1 MTAADFFSRHERIA
15 LQFSAGKDSAACLW
29 LLQDW
34 WDRIDV
40 VWCSGGNPHP
50 EVVEYM
56 MSIAQQVP
64 SFKIVEGK
72 QPEWIAKHGW
82 PVDVLPWASAPVGRI
97 ASNGGGIPLA
107 LVSDC
112 CRANLWQPMTEF
124 ISSGGYTGVIRGQKA
139 SDHLTA
145 PITSGS
151 VVEGVE
157 YYFPLEGWSDL
168 DVFEYLGP
176 RVPRSYTRG
185 LRSSLDCLDCTA
197 YVAEQPGLADDL
209 QAGGCLKQAETVRTV
224 HLYLKRELQSYLTKL
239 GDV

>member
-1 MTAADFFSRHERIA
+1 MNAADFFSRHERVA
-15 LQFSAGKDSAACLW
+15 LQLSAGKDSAACLW

-34 WDRIDV
+34 WDRLDV

-56 MSIAQQVP
+56 MSIAQQIP
-64 SFKIVEGK
+64 SFKIVEGR
-72 QPEWIAKHGW
+72 QPDWVLQHGY
-82 PVDVLPWASAPVGRI
+82 PVDVLPFTATAEG
-97 ASNGGGIPLA
+97 LA
-107 LVSDC
+107 ACSGHGMRLSLVSDC
-112 CRANLWQPMTEF
+112 CRANLWQPMAEF
-124 ISSGGYTGVIRGQKA
+124 ISAGGYTGVIRGQKA

-151 VVEGVE
+151 VVDGVE
-157 YYFPLEGWSDL
+157 YYFPIEGWSDL

-185 LRSSLDCLDCTA
+185 LRSSLDCIDCTA
-197 YVAEQPGLADDL
+197 YAAEQPGLADDL
-209 QAGGCLKQAETVRTV
+209 AAGGFEQQAETVRSV
-224 HLYLKRELQSYLTKL
+224 HLYLKGELTSYLTKL